1 MAAHPRA
8 VLCLALLLAGS
19 AGYRMKAPENQA
31 ECEKAIAAAN
41 MVSYGSGS
49 YGSGRGCFSFFNH
62 PFGYWSTSGD
72 PTGAISNNGE
82 YKVKMCE
89 PGYVTPSTEAE
100 CEDAVAA
107 SGHDKG
113 GCGYPFAGN
122 WGSGKGCYSY
132 FDRGNCAYWS
142 TSGNPEDPSLGY
154 SSQADMRRSDDG
166 ACLAQFD
173 NNWASTCEDARWYCT
188 IGCRDLCED
197 DGKWGIQLRGCCPEM
212 CDSVDDLRYKI
223 CLECAAGKY
232 SLNNKCVGC
241 DAGRSSS
248 KGSDSSGDCEECDPG
263 EFSVK
268 GGICTNCAAGKES
281 NNAHTACVTCDP
293 GYISSVGSMCTTQ
306 CPAGKASNGAHTACD
321 TCAAGTYSSAGS
333 SVCTTCPFGKYSGA
347 GQATCTNCGDAG
359 YNNYDQALWDPSL
372 DGLASED
379 ECKCEEGH
387 KGANCELLECTS
399 TTPVV
404 SLGFL
409 LLEVQWPRHA
419 RRLSRNEAFSGISAA
434 FRAFDAN
441 SDNRLSVDEVRASAA
456 EINKIIYRGGGR
468 RLTRFSRRRGWG

>member
-1 MAAHPRA
+1 MRLVKFVFLVSTQADEAALLSSSGPSPRLAEITGGDVDADGDSRAAHARGGEERA
-8 VLCLALLLAGS
+8 ARNLDAS
-19 AGYRMKAPENQA
+19 
-31 ECEKAIAAAN
+31 
-41 MVSYGSGS
+41 
-49 YGSGRGCFSFFNH
+49 
-62 PFGYWSTSGD
+62 
-72 PTGAISNNGE
+72 
-82 YKVKMCE
+82 
-89 PGYVTPSTEAE
+89 
-100 CEDAVAA
+100 DAVA
-107 SGHDKG
+107 
-113 GCGYPFAGN
+113 
-122 WGSGKGCYSY
+122 
-132 FDRGNCAYWS
+132 
-142 TSGNPEDPSLGY
+142 T
-154 SSQADMRRSDDG
+154 RRRLSD
-166 ACLAQFD
+166 
-173 NNWASTCEDARWYCT
+173 
-188 IGCRDLCED
+188 
-197 DGKWGIQLRGCCPEM
+197 
-212 CDSVDDLRYKI
+212 
-223 CLECAAGKY
+223 
-232 SLNNKCVGC
+232 
-241 DAGRSSS
+241 
-248 KGSDSSGDCEECDPG
+248 
-263 EFSVK
+263 
-268 GGICTNCAAGKES
+268 
-281 NNAHTACVTCDP
+281 
-293 GYISSVGSMCTTQ
+293 
-306 CPAGKASNGAHTACD
+306 CPAGKISNTAPDFWPAGSRTVDVDAGPQDLGELEPPVNYELSFTIKIDDSGLDSGDEDYMSIVHVTDLYETGGTDFPRVLFHKVDDSQNHVMYVREQTYMQSFIVEGTTVFAAGQTYEIKVTKEVVGENSRVSLYVDGVLEAADELDKDWYRDYEGPEGQGRLKVGWSPINRYVPPAQATISNAHLLGLDYAACE

>member
-1 MAAHPRA
+1 
-8 VLCLALLLAGS
+8 
-19 AGYRMKAPENQA
+19 
-31 ECEKAIAAAN
+31 
-41 MVSYGSGS
+41 
-49 YGSGRGCFSFFNH
+49 
-62 PFGYWSTSGD
+62 
-72 PTGAISNNGE
+72 
-82 YKVKMCE
+82 
-89 PGYVTPSTEAE
+89 
-100 CEDAVAA
+100 
-107 SGHDKG
+107 
-113 GCGYPFAGN
+113 
-122 WGSGKGCYSY
+122 
-132 FDRGNCAYWS
+132 
-142 TSGNPEDPSLGY
+142 
-154 SSQADMRRSDDG
+154 
-166 ACLAQFD
+166 
-173 NNWASTCEDARWYCT
+173 
-188 IGCRDLCED
+188 
-197 DGKWGIQLRGCCPEM
+197 M

-333 SVCTTCPFGKYSGA
+333 SACTTCPFGKYSGA

-387 KGANCELLECTS
+387 KGANCELLECAS

-456 EINKIIYRGGGR
+456 EINKIIYRGGGH

>member
-1 MAAHPRA
+1 MDGVLEAADE
-8 VLCLALLLAGS
+8 LDKDW
-19 AGYRMKAPENQA
+19 YRDYEGPEGQGRLKVGWSPINRYVPPAQA
-31 ECEKAIAAAN
+31 
-41 MVSYGSGS
+41 
-49 YGSGRGCFSFFNH
+49 
-62 PFGYWSTSGD
+62 T
-72 PTGAISNNGE
+72 ISNAHLLGLD
-82 YKVKMCE
+82 YAACE
-89 PGYVTPSTEAE
+89 
-100 CEDAVAA
+100 
-107 SGHDKG
+107 
-113 GCGYPFAGN
+113 
-122 WGSGKGCYSY
+122 
-132 FDRGNCAYWS
+132 
-142 TSGNPEDPSLGY
+142 
-154 SSQADMRRSDDG
+154 
-166 ACLAQFD
+166 
-173 NNWASTCEDARWYCT
+173 
-188 IGCRDLCED
+188 
-197 DGKWGIQLRGCCPEM
+197 
-212 CDSVDDLRYKI
+212 
-223 CLECAAGKY
+223 
-232 SLNNKCVGC
+232 
-241 DAGRSSS
+241 
-248 KGSDSSGDCEECDPG
+248 
-263 EFSVK
+263 
-268 GGICTNCAAGKES
+268 
-281 NNAHTACVTCDP
+281 
-293 GYISSVGSMCTTQ
+293 
-306 CPAGKASNGAHTACD
+306 

-387 KGANCELLECTS
+387 KGANCELLECAS

>member
-1 MAAHPRA
+1 
-8 VLCLALLLAGS
+8 
-19 AGYRMKAPENQA
+19 
-31 ECEKAIAAAN
+31 
-41 MVSYGSGS
+41 
-49 YGSGRGCFSFFNH
+49 
-62 PFGYWSTSGD
+62 
-72 PTGAISNNGE
+72 
-82 YKVKMCE
+82 
-89 PGYVTPSTEAE
+89 
-100 CEDAVAA
+100 
-107 SGHDKG
+107 
-113 GCGYPFAGN
+113 
-122 WGSGKGCYSY
+122 
-132 FDRGNCAYWS
+132 
-142 TSGNPEDPSLGY
+142 
-154 SSQADMRRSDDG
+154 
-166 ACLAQFD
+166 
-173 NNWASTCEDARWYCT
+173 
-188 IGCRDLCED
+188 
-197 DGKWGIQLRGCCPEM
+197 M
-212 CDSVDDLRYKI
+212 CDSVDDVRYKI

-359 YNNYDQALWDPSL
+359 YASYDQTLWDQAQTN
-372 DGLASED
+372 LASED
-379 ECKCEEGH
+379 ECKCKTGRT
-387 KGANCELLECTS
+387 GANCEQEMCATD
-399 TTPVV
+399 TPVV

-441 SDNRLSVDEVRASAA
+441 GDNRLSV
-456 EINKIIYRGGGR
+456 G
-468 RLTRFSRRRGWG
+468 